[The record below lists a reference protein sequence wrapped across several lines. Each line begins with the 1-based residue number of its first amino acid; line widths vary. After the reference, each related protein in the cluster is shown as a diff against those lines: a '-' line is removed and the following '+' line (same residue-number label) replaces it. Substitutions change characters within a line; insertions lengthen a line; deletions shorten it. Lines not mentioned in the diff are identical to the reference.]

1 MAVKSIGFE
10 GAWMDS
16 TVNRATRRS
25 FQTMILTVIK
35 DARRSG
41 NRRIEAKKETLVSHE
56 DHLQGLKDAG
66 KKKKTTQQQRSV
78 AGYSDWY

>member
-1 MAVKSIGFE
+1 
-10 GAWMDS
+10 MDS

-56 DHLQGLKDAG
+56 DHLQGLEDAG
-66 KKKKTTQQQRSV
+66 KKKRSHSSNDPSRGI
-78 AGYSDWY
+78 AIGIKMGSIKH